1 MEHFWDTVDT
11 IGEGF
16 GFTLFGSYHLGVL
29 AGMVVLAL
37 VLTHF
42 YRALGAAGRRH
53 WRTVVAVLLLAD
65 ELFKYFGLVVGDNFA
80 PNYLPLHL
88 CSINIFLI
96 ALHAWKRP
104 RLLDSF
110 LYFVCLPAA
119 CAALLFPTW
128 TSLPALN
135 FMHLHSFSI
144 HLLLALYPL
153 TLTVS
158 GDMDPQPRAFPRCC
172 LLLALMAVPI
182 YFFNLRFGTNFMF
195 LMWADEGNPLKL
207 FERFGSHLLG
217 YPVLCSLVF
226 VVMLLLL
233 RLRRKG
239 RAVSAAH

>member
-1 MEHFWDTVDT
+1 MGHFWDTVDT

-16 GFTLFGSYHLGVL
+16 GFALFGPYHLGVL
-29 AGMVVLAL
+29 AGMLVLAL
-37 VLTHF
+37 VLTRL
-42 YRALGAAGRRH
+42 YCACDAAGRRR
-53 WRTVVAVLLLAD
+53 WRAVVAALLLAD
-65 ELFKYFGLVVGDNFA
+65 ELFKYFGLLVGGNFEL
-80 PNYLPLHL
+80 NYLPLHL

-96 ALHAWKRP
+96 ALHAWRQPKLP
-104 RLLDSF
+104 SSF

-128 TSLPALN
+128 TELPTLN
-135 FMHLHSFSI
+135 FMHLHSFSV
-144 HLLLALYPL
+144 HFLLALYPL

-182 YFFNLRFGTNFMF
+182 YLFNLRFGTNFMF
-195 LMWADEGNPLKL
+195 LMWADAGNPLAL

-226 VVMLLLL
+226 AVMLLLL
-233 RLRRKG
+233 RLRRKDRG
-239 RAVSAAH
+239 VSVRH